1 MSCMDAGIGNRLCRM
16 MGSRAGPA
24 GKSALRGMLLSL
36 ALPERPTALL
46 VHAPALPGVP
56 CR

>member
-1 MSCMDAGIGNRLCRM
+1 MDAGIGNRLCRM

-24 GKSALRGMLLSL
+24 GESALRGMLLSL

-46 VHAPALPGVP
+46 VHAPALQGVP